1 MSNRTVPELKVIT
14 KKVTLCGFY
23 KLKKDDLIAL
33 LTEQLIQIMPT
44 STPRAKEHKKDL
56 HAMLIPNSE
65 EIEKF
70 EEQQLAKSKPV
81 VKKHAE

>member
-33 LTEQLIQIMPT
+33 LLEQPAEEMPT
-44 STPRAKEHKKDL
+44 PPPRSNGRKEGL
-56 HAMLIPNSE
+56 YFP
-65 EIEKF
+65 
-70 EEQQLAKSKPV
+70 
-81 VKKHAE
+81 